1 LAGIFE
7 GAVQGVVGKL
17 RAAFAAD
24 KDHISRDLAKG
35 STSPVYPDRAFDLFQ
50 AFGYDAL
57 SNYLRIEQDLMSRYV
72 DYENM
77 MELPE
82 VYAALTIYADD
93 ATQTDS
99 QLKRTVW
106 ATSPDKTLQT
116 NLDDLY
122 NRTLRLD
129 EEINEIAKSL
139 VCYGNDYE
147 EILVNENGVVG
158 LNYLPAPTVRR
169 VEGPRG
175 ELYGF
180 IQDWKARFGV
190 SPHEFQQVLAARN
203 AAMAGMSTKGSASVV
218 GNSPNPLVTALEPW
232 EVCHFRLRGKT
243 RRSAYGVSV
252 LDGARWIFK
261 RLIMLEDAAMI
272 YRLQRAP
279 ERFAFYVDIGDLPP
293 QEALAYV
300 NKVRQM
306 YKKKRIINSAGK
318 LDLKYSPLAADSD
331 FYVPTRKGTDGAR
344 IETLGAPAWQHM
356 DDVAYFQNKLFT
368 ALSVPK
374 AYLAH
379 EEGAHR
385 NSLCLVG
392 GTKIPL
398 LDGRTLTM
406 REIVDEFGSD
416 REFHVYSCDDEG
428 RVSVGVAK
436 GARVTR
442 PNAEVWEVELD
453 DGSTIRGTPDHP
465 FMMRDGS
472 YRNLEDLVSGD
483 SLMPLYRKEASGKQR
498 SERLPGYEMVQ
509 HPANSRWEYTHRV
522 VSRWKWGEYWWK
534 GTDGKSLVCHHSAF
548 NKLNNDPTQLCLMER
563 AEHIRFHAEHAA
575 VLLQRADVV
584 EKRMRGVK
592 KWANTDRCKDLLKL
606 HAEEARR
613 DPNSKQRR
621 WARSEQHRELKA
633 EQMKGQW
640 EAPDSKLRR
649 RTKTKAYSEASR
661 RIARDMWAREGY
673 RESHSGDNYCSW
685 RADASIEHLIN
696 SAKSLRCKNQAQ
708 LQDRSGYSSSLIYRL
723 LAGAGLT
730 YEQFAQSYI
739 EGGYKPR
746 KRNHKV
752 VAVRFIGREDCYDF
766 TVKDFHNFAVAAG
779 GNSGIFVHN
788 SSQDVRF
795 SRSVLRVQ
803 RELRNGL
810 KRIGRTH
817 LAALNI
823 NSEKAQFEV
832 NMTIPSAIFELAQL
846 EVRNARADLAARM
859 REHVSLRWVLENVY
873 QLADEDI
880 AVVIKE
886 RQEDALRDGK
896 VQAEVEKM
904 SAQAQAAI
912 ARPEGVETIKRIPR
926 LTELRGARGISMKEF
941 EAGNRESEKRAAAK
955 LDLLL
960 RRDDYQTQRI
970 KELGALL
977 HELTSAV
984 RCSSGRR
991 TA

>member
-1 LAGIFE
+1 
-7 GAVQGVVGKL
+7 
-17 RAAFAAD
+17 
-24 KDHISRDLAKG
+24 
-35 STSPVYPDRAFDLFQ
+35 
-50 AFGYDAL
+50 
-57 SNYLRIEQDLMSRYV
+57 
-72 DYENM
+72 
-77 MELPE
+77 
-82 VYAALTIYADD
+82 
-93 ATQTDS
+93 
-99 QLKRTVW
+99 
-106 ATSPDKTLQT
+106 
-116 NLDDLY
+116 
-122 NRTLRLD
+122 
-129 EEINEIAKSL
+129 
-139 VCYGNDYE
+139 
-147 EILVNENGVVG
+147 
-158 LNYLPAPTVRR
+158 
-169 VEGPRG
+169 
-175 ELYGF
+175 
-180 IQDWKARFGV
+180 
-190 SPHEFQQVLAARN
+190 
-203 AAMAGMSTKGSASVV
+203 
-218 GNSPNPLVTALEPW
+218 
-232 EVCHFRLRGKT
+232 
-243 RRSAYGVSV
+243 
-252 LDGARWIFK
+252 
-261 RLIMLEDAAMI
+261 
-272 YRLQRAP
+272 
-279 ERFAFYVDIGDLPP
+279 
-293 QEALAYV
+293 
-300 NKVRQM
+300 
-306 YKKKRIINSAGK
+306 
-318 LDLKYSPLAADSD
+318 
-331 FYVPTRKGTDGAR
+331 
-344 IETLGAPAWQHM
+344 
-356 DDVAYFQNKLFT
+356 
-368 ALSVPK
+368 
-374 AYLAH
+374 
-379 EEGAHR
+379 
-385 NSLCLVG
+385 
-392 GTKIPL
+392 
-398 LDGRTLTM
+398 
-406 REIVDEFGSD
+406 
-416 REFHVYSCDDEG
+416 
-428 RVSVGVAK
+428 
-436 GARVTR
+436 
-442 PNAEVWEVELD
+442 
-453 DGSTIRGTPDHP
+453 
-465 FMMRDGS
+465 
-472 YRNLEDLVSGD
+472 
-483 SLMPLYRKEASGKQR
+483 
-498 SERLPGYEMVQ
+498 
-509 HPANSRWEYTHRV
+509 
-522 VSRWKWGEYWWK
+522 
-534 GTDGKSLVCHHSAF
+534 
-548 NKLNNDPTQLCLMER
+548 MER
-563 AEHIRFHAEHAA
+563 AERIRFHAEHAA

-673 RESHSGDNYCSW
+673 RESHSGDNHCSW

-991 TA
+991 IA